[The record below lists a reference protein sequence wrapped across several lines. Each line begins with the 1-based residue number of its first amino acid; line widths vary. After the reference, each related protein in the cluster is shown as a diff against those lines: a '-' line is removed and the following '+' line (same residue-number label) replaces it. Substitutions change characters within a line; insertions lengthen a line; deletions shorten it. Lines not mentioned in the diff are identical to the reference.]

1 MAAGEPEHLL
11 LYDGTCGICHRTVQW
26 ILAADPEG
34 RFCFAPLQ
42 GATAAAVRRRH
53 PELPTDLD
61 SVIYVEREAG
71 AEHAYARSDA
81 VFRIAA
87 RLDRAPAW
95 IGWAARLPR
104 WLTDLGYR
112 ALAWNRHRLSRA
124 LGACPLPSD
133 ATRARFLP

>member
-1 MAAGEPEHLL
+1 MAAGESEHLL

-26 ILAADPEG
+26 VLAADAEG
-34 RFCFAPLQ
+34 RFRFAPLQ
-42 GATAAAVRRRH
+42 GATAADVRRRH

-61 SVIYVEREAG
+61 SVIYVERDAG
-71 AEHAYARSDA
+71 AERAYARSDA
-81 VFRIAA
+81 VFRITA
-87 RLDRAPAW
+87 RLGRVPAW
-95 IGWAARLPR
+95 MTWAARLPR

-112 ALAWNRHRLSRA
+112 VVARSRHHLSSA